1 MLSTSIEQIWDRF
14 DGSYKPCLTDFKLMI
29 QLTKKRFSTENGLLY
44 NNHKFLNLNL

>member
-14 DGSYKPCLTDFKLMI
+14 TGGYKPCLADFKLMI
-29 QLTKKRFSTENGLLY
+29 HFTKKRFSTASSLLY